1 MSPLHSCLLP
11 IVLGA
16 WTLGCRD
23 PRPPPDRDVGGSS
36 TVALPT
42 TLDSLVAAADSF
54 YRAGEYAR
62 AREGWS
68 AALARLRAGRDLA
81 TEARI
86 LTSLGLTEWRL
97 GNPQTARSRVEQARS
112 LLEEAGGPRSLLPRT
127 YNALGLI
134 AWDQGRLTEAAEL
147 WRRTMEI
154 AREVGDQEYVDKPAM
169 NLGLYYSAIGEF
181 GNARQAF
188 RESRL
193 AGRRLGIP
201 ALELRS
207 LVNLA
212 MVANRTGEPREALRW
227 LDSAVAANLQQDF
240 LAEDMYRSQLAVAAW
255 ALGDPGVA
263 LVALDSAIRRART
276 AGLRESEAAN
286 LALKADIYWE
296 AGDGVRALDLYTQAA
311 AIHHRLDLPGEQGQD
326 LRSAAQIRAALGH
339 PDEARGLAFQ
349 ALKLHQQAGE
359 LVDQLDDHLLLAEFG
374 EADHLAPARHIAA
387 QLGTRSAR
395 TRLGLVEGRLAE
407 REGHPRA
414 VLRLLVAISR
424 DLAIGLSAETSEAE
438 ALRAR
443 AYASLGVWDSAAAA
457 GRRAVA
463 ALERTRRGYGS
474 SLLGASFASFRA
486 RIYGDV
492 VAALLALGR
501 IDEAF
506 DVADAAREGWVQR
519 LAGSLPGPAASVR
532 RSGDREAMLQEIA
545 ALEDQIREMEPE
557 GRDTRE
563 LEERLH
569 RAERDYE
576 IGLLDI
582 DAAAPPVARNHT
594 RADQVR
600 EGLAPDQAML
610 AYLVTPE
617 RLFVFTLTRDQ
628 AGAVTVPVPGSEIEA
643 RVRLARAMLADPH
656 VPPEDAA
663 AVLRVLCRWLLPP
676 GDSALTG
683 VRRLLI
689 VPHGVLAYLPF
700 SALMM
705 PDGRYLVERYSLAH
719 LPSASFAA
727 RGETRAAP
735 QVSTPVQLTA
745 LAPEPGQLPATALE
759 VCAIGHT
766 HRGSRILLGPHA
778 SESAL
783 RSALRSGAVV
793 HVASH
798 GVLNHVNPLFS
809 RIELVPGRSR
819 SPDDDGRLEVHE
831 VLGLE
836 IQSPLVFLSGCE
848 TGLGPGGSRRYT
860 PGEDYATLAAAF
872 LTAGAKHVVATF
884 WAIPDTGA
892 AAFATW
898 FYAELGRI
906 GPAEALAAAQ
916 RALLADRR
924 FRHPYYWAGYRV
936 AGSESSGGPA
946 AVP

>member
-1 MSPLHSCLLP
+1 VNLPRRSRLLP
-11 IVLGA
+11 IILGA

-23 PRPPPDRDVGGSS
+23 PRPPPDRSVEVPSR
-36 TVALPT
+36 VALPA
-42 TLDSLVAAADSF
+42 TLDSLVVAADSF
-54 YRAGEYAR
+54 YQAGEYGLAR
-62 AREGWS
+62 KAWS
-68 AALARLRAGRDLA
+68 AALARLQAGRDVA
-81 TEARI
+81 VEVRI

-97 GNPQTARSRVEQARS
+97 GNSQTARAHVEQARTV
-112 LLEEAGGPRSLLPRT
+112 LEAGGPRNLLPRT

-147 WRRTMEI
+147 WQRTMDL

-181 GNARQAF
+181 EKARQAF

-212 MVANRTGEPREALRW
+212 MVANRTGEPRGALAW
-227 LDSAVAANLQQDF
+227 LDSAVATDLQRDF
-240 LAEDMYRSQLAVAAW
+240 LAEDMYRSQLALAAW
-255 ALGDPGVA
+255 ELGDPGVA
-263 LVALDSAIRRART
+263 LAALDSAIRRART

-286 LALKADIYWE
+286 LTLMADIYWE
-296 AGDGVRALDLYTQAA
+296 AGDWVRSLDLYTQAA
-311 AIHHRLDLPGEQGQD
+311 AIHRELDLPDEQGQN
-326 LRSAAQIRAALGH
+326 LRSAAQIQAALGH
-339 PDEARGLAFQ
+339 PGQARGLAFQ
-349 ALKLHQQAGE
+349 ALKLHQRSEE

-374 EADHLAPARHIAA
+374 EADHLSRARQIVA
-387 QLGTRSAR
+387 QLGTRDAR
-395 TRLGLVEGRLAE
+395 TKLGLADGRMAEHEGR
-407 REGHPRA
+407 PRD
-414 VLRLLVAISR
+414 VLRLLAAISR
-424 DLAIGLSAETSEAE
+424 DLAIGLSTENSEAE

-443 AYASLGVWDSAAAA
+443 AYASLGAWDSAAAA

-463 ALERTRRGYGS
+463 ALERTRSGYGS

-501 IDEAF
+501 VDEAF
-506 DVADAAREGWVQR
+506 EVADAAHGGWVQVLGGPR
-519 LAGSLPGPAASVR
+519 RGAGAL
-532 RSGDREAMLQEIA
+532 RSGDREAMLRRIT
-545 ALEDQIREMEPE
+545 ALEDEIREMEPE
-557 GRDTRE
+557 GRNTRE
-563 LEERLH
+563 LEERL
-569 RAERDYE
+569 RRVEREYE
-576 IGLLDI
+576 ISLLGVG
-582 DAAAPPVARNHT
+582 AAGPRVAQGYV

-600 EGLAPDQAML
+600 KGLAPDQAML

-617 RLFVFTLTRDQ
+617 RLFVFTLTRER
-628 AGAVTVPVPGSEIEA
+628 ARAVTVPVPGAELEA
-643 RVRLARAMLADPH
+643 RVRLARAMLADPR
-656 VPPEDAA
+656 VLPENAA
-663 AVLRVLCRWLLPP
+663 AVLHVLSRWLLPP
-676 GDSALTG
+676 GDSALAG
-683 VRRLLI
+683 ISRLVI

-700 SALMM
+700 SALVM
-705 PDGRYLVERYSLAH
+705 PDGRYLIERYSLAH

-727 RGETRAAP
+727 RGETSVPSEAGR
-735 QVSTPVQLTA
+735 PVQLTA
-745 LAPEPGQLPATALE
+745 LAPQPGDLPATALE
-759 VCAIGHT
+759 VRAIERA
-766 HRGSRILLGPHA
+766 HRGARVLLGPRA

-798 GVLNHVNPLFS
+798 GVLNRVNPLFS

-836 IQSPLVFLSGCE
+836 IRSPLVFLSGCE

-872 LTAGAKHVVATF
+872 LAAGAGQVVATL

-892 AAFATW
+892 AVFATQ
-898 FYAELGRI
+898 FYAELGRRS
-906 GPAEALAAAQ
+906 PAEALAAAQ
-916 RALLADRR
+916 RALLTDRR
-924 FRHPYYWAGYRV
+924 FRHPYYWAGYRL
-936 AGSESSGGPA
+936 AGWQSTGRPA
-946 AVP
+946 AVS